1 MTKTLTE
8 ELKYLRELEPYLG
21 PSELLL
27 KLILKLEARVDELEK
42 LAGKEAGLMRRIN
55 SLEFKLADF
64 ELERERGVGA
74 VEAEDYSDC
83 QCGSCNRELT
93 EDEIIEMELENGYGS
108 DT

>member
-42 LAGKEAGLMRRIN
+42 QQG
-55 SLEFKLADF
+55 
-64 ELERERGVGA
+64 ELEPSYTLGCGPTDCGV
-74 VEAEDYSDC
+74 
-83 QCGSCNRELT
+83 
-93 EDEIIEMELENGYGS
+93 
-108 DT
+108 